1 VETETRVLS
10 GDEIYRILIAAMRGK
25 APLPPAGWSA
35 SKLDDE
41 VFKAGEEYEADLILR
56 QKGALRTA
64 LFYLVDFA
72 RRMPERVNLTES
84 NGRVKKMCETLS
96 LEIEKIALVP
106 SEVIAKDGK
115 LKLNLCAILAVET
128 CLIYREE
135 TERYTAWQEEEKRL
149 ARSAQAN
156 GSLMSEDASNLDK
169 PKTPLVKNVRQKA
182 NPSNKSEDSS
192 AQLSLF

>member
-10 GDEIYRILIAAMRGK
+10 RDEICRILIVTMREK

-35 SKLDDE
+35 SKLDEE
-41 VFKAGEEYEADLILR
+41 VFSAGDEYEADLILR
-56 QKGALRTA
+56 QKGALESA

-84 NGRVKKMCETLS
+84 NGRVKKMCEKLAS
-96 LEIEKIALVP
+96 EIERITRAP
-106 SEVIAKDGK
+106 GEVIAKDGK

-135 TERYTAWQEEEKRL
+135 TERYIAWQEEEKRL

-156 GSLMSEDASNLDK
+156 GSLMSEVASNLDK
-169 PKTPLVKNVRQKA
+169 PKTPSVKNVRKKA
-182 NPSNKSEDSS
+182 NTSYKSEDSS